1 MSEYSEERMR
11 FLLKMGIEIVFPKLN
26 RNSREEWEDNEM
38 FNGGQ
43 DAFRALLQLVISF
56 FSSES
61 DSLGEIMPLSIRR
74 RVERRNFF
82 SLFFY
87 KSMSLLR

>member
-43 DAFRALLQLVISF
+43 DAFRALLLLVISF
-56 FSSES
+56 SQ
-61 DSLGEIMPLSIRR
+61 
-74 RVERRNFF
+74 RN
-82 SLFFY
+82 LI
-87 KSMSLLR
+87 L